1 MPAKATYDTIATQTL
16 GANASVVT
24 FDNIPQ
30 TYTDLV
36 LIQSARVTNGSDITA
51 IRINDSA
58 SGYSRQYFEANGSSN
73 TAGIANNEIS
83 CRAGYIP
90 GTTYA
95 NVWSS
100 EEYNFYHYRNT
111 TIRKSIYGTC
121 SYPVA
126 ATSFAL
132 MHQQCNSSVT
142 AAITKITIQTANGGQ
157 LATGSTFTLYG
168 IEAA

>member
-1 MPAKATYDTIATQTL
+1 MPAQSTYDPIATQTL
-16 GANASVVT
+16 GSNANVVT

-30 TYTDLV
+30 TYTDLILV
-36 LIQSARVTNGSDITA
+36 QSARVTNGSDITA

-58 SGYSRQYFEANGSSN
+58 SGYTRQYFEGNGGSN
-73 TAGIANNEIS
+73 TAGIASAEIS
-83 CRAGYIP
+83 LRAGYIP

-100 EEYNFYHYRNT
+100 EEYMFYNYRNT
-111 TIRKSIYGTC
+111 TIAKSVFGKC

-132 MHQQCNSSVT
+132 MFQQSNSTVT
-142 AAITKITIQTANGGQ
+142 AALTKITIQTANGGQ

>member
-1 MPAKATYDTIATQTL
+1 MPAQATYTPIATQTL
-16 GANASVVT
+16 VSNVGLVT

-36 LIQSARVTNGSDITA
+36 LFQSARVTNGSDITA
-51 IRINDSA
+51 IRINDA
-58 SGYSRQYFEANGSSN
+58 ATGYSKQYLEGNGSNN
-73 TAGIANNEIS
+73 TAGTGNAEIAL
-83 CRAGYIP
+83 RAGYIP

-100 EEYNFYHYRNT
+100 EEYTFYHYRNT
-111 TIRKSIYGTC
+111 TIGKSVFAKC

-126 ATSFAL
+126 QTSFA
-132 MHQQCNSSVT
+132 MQFQQSNTTVT
-142 AAITKITIQTANGGQ
+142 AAITKITIQTANGGN

>member
-1 MPAKATYDTIATQTL
+1 MPAQSTYVPIATQTL
-16 GANASVVT
+16 GTNAGVVT

-51 IRINDSA
+51 IRINDA
-58 SGYSRQYFEANGSSN
+58 ATGYSKQYLEGNGSSN
-73 TAGIANNEIS
+73 TAGIGNAEIAL
-83 CRAGYIP
+83 RAGYIP

-95 NVWSS
+95 NVYSS
-100 EEYNFYHYRNT
+100 EEYIFFHYRNT
-111 TIRKSIYGTC
+111 TIAKSVLCKC

-132 MHQQCNSSVT
+132 QFQHSNTTVT